1 MNISSP
7 AIKRPVATTLLTVGL
22 VLAGIVA
29 FTLLPVASLPLVDLS
44 AITVTAALPGAS
56 PQIMAS
62 SVATPLEKQFS
73 HIAGI
78 TAMSSKNSLGV
89 TSIKLTFDMNRDV
102 DGAARDV
109 EAAINAARSYLPS
122 NLPANPTYRKLDSA
136 RAPVLVLNLASKTAD
151 TGALYDTASSII
163 QQEISQI
170 RGVGQVSIL
179 GGSSPAVRIELN
191 PQQVSQ
197 YGLGLQDVAAV
208 ISAQNAIR
216 PKGQISDGD
225 TIADITAND
234 QISRSR
240 GYAPLVVAS
249 KDESVVRLRDI
260 ATITDS
266 IENVRSVAY
275 VNGKESVSLL
285 VYCSPGANVIGTVDQ
300 IKRELPS
307 IRASIPKNQQLLVT
321 GDLTTTIRASVKD
334 VEWTLISSIGLVIL
348 VVFLFLRNGRAT
360 LIPGV
365 AVAVSV
371 IGTFGVMYLCGYT
384 LDNLSLM
391 ALAIS
396 TGFVVDDAIVVMEN
410 TVRLMEL
417 GVAPTEAALQGSEE
431 TGPTVLSMSLSL
443 IAVFIPILF
452 MAGIPG
458 RLFHEFATTLVVSI
472 TISMVVSLTLT
483 PMMCAY
489 VLRSENDIVHGR
501 LYQLSEKAFDR
512 LLNGYRKSL
521 NWVLQ
526 HPALVM
532 FLLFCTVG
540 FNVVLMGNVKK
551 GMFPTQDT
559 GSLIGGILGAQNASF
574 QPMKRSLKA
583 IEQVIQA
590 DPAVDVVT
598 GFTGSSTG
606 PGSDDGSNSGFL
618 FITLKP
624 LEQRKVSAS
633 QVLDRLRPKLEAI
646 SEASTQLKA
655 FQDIPSPG
663 NNINAA
669 YGFELVSD
677 NVEDLNKWGPVFYQK
692 MKKLPMIK
700 DLYIDQ
706 QNAGFQ
712 SIVNYD
718 RPTAARLGITPQL
731 VDQSLYGAFGQAQV
745 STIYTS
751 LNQYHVVMEA
761 ALQHTQ
767 SPLGLHSIYVHPA
780 NGGSVPLDAFSR
792 TTNSTSPLVVNHDG
806 LFPATTLAFNLA
818 PGVSLGQAAAAV
830 EELQQRMGMP
840 QTVRASFAG
849 NAKDLKKSATDQI
862 ILLIMALVAVYIVL
876 GILYESLI
884 HPITI
889 LSTLPPA
896 SVGAVLA
903 LILSRNELDVISLIG
918 IVLLIGIVKKNAI
931 MMIDF
936 ALVAERVEGKGPKE
950 AIFEACMLRFRPIM
964 MTTMA
969 ALFGALPLA
978 LGRGTGSEF
987 RRPLG
992 IAVAGGLILSQI
1004 LTLYTTPVIY
1014 LFLDRLRLRFQ
1025 RHGNTTALAAYRGAL

>member
-7 AIKRPVATTLLTVGL
+7 AIKRPVATTLLIVGL
-22 VLAGIVA
+22 VLAGVVA

-89 TSIKLTFDMNRDV
+89 TSIKLTFDMSRDV

-163 QQEISQI
+163 QQKISQI

-197 YGLGLQDVAAV
+197 YGLGLQDVAGV
-208 ISAQNAIR
+208 ISAQNANR
-216 PKGQISDGD
+216 PKGQISDGG

-240 GYAPLVVAS
+240 DYATLVVAS
-249 KDESVVRLRDI
+249 RNESVVRLRDI

-266 IENVRSVAY
+266 VENVRSVAY

-307 IRASIPKNQQLLVT
+307 IRASIPRNQQLLAT

-334 VEWTLISSIGLVIL
+334 VEWTLILSIGLVIL

-360 LIPGV
+360 LIPSV

-410 TVRLMEL
+410 TIRLMEL
-417 GVAPTEAALQGSEE
+417 GVPPKEAALHGSEE

-452 MAGIPG
+452 MGGIPG

-483 PMMCAY
+483 PVMCAY
-489 VLRSENDIVHGR
+489 VLRSDKDVAHGR
-501 LYQLSEKAFDR
+501 LYRLTEKAFDR
-512 LLNGYRKSL
+512 LLNGYRQSL

-526 HPALVM
+526 HPALVL
-532 FLLFCTVG
+532 FLFLCTIAL
-540 FNVVLMGNVKK
+540 NVVLIGNEKK

-559 GSLIGGILGAQNASF
+559 GSLIGGIQGPQNASF
-574 QPMKRSLKA
+574 QTMKRSLKT
-583 IEQVIQA
+583 IEQAIQA

-624 LEQRKVSAS
+624 LEERKVSAS
-633 QVLDRLRPKLEAI
+633 EVLDRLRPKLEGI

-677 NVEDLNKWGPVFYQK
+677 NVEDLNKWGPVLYQR
-692 MKKLPMIK
+692 MKRLPMIK

-761 ALQHTQ
+761 APPHTQ
-767 SPLGLHSIYVHPA
+767 SPLGLHSVYVHPA
-780 NGGSVPLDAFSR
+780 NGSSVPLDAFTR

-830 EELQQRMGMP
+830 EQLQQRMGMP

-849 NAKDLKKSATDQI
+849 NAKDLQKSATDQI
-862 ILLIMALVAVYIVL
+862 ILIIMALVAVYIVL

-936 ALVAERVEGKGPKE
+936 ALLAERVEGKGPKE

-1025 RHGNTTALAAYRGAL
+1025 RHGDATALAAYGGAL

>member
-1 MNISSP
+1 
-7 AIKRPVATTLLTVGL
+7 
-22 VLAGIVA
+22 
-29 FTLLPVASLPLVDLS
+29 
-44 AITVTAALPGAS
+44 
-56 PQIMAS
+56 
-62 SVATPLEKQFS
+62 
-73 HIAGI
+73 
-78 TAMSSKNSLGV
+78 
-89 TSIKLTFDMNRDV
+89 
-102 DGAARDV
+102 
-109 EAAINAARSYLPS
+109 
-122 NLPANPTYRKLDSA
+122 
-136 RAPVLVLNLASKTAD
+136 
-151 TGALYDTASSII
+151 
-163 QQEISQI
+163 
-170 RGVGQVSIL
+170 
-179 GGSSPAVRIELN
+179 
-191 PQQVSQ
+191 
-197 YGLGLQDVAAV
+197 
-208 ISAQNAIR
+208 
-216 PKGQISDGD
+216 
-225 TIADITAND
+225 
-234 QISRSR
+234 
-240 GYAPLVVAS
+240 
-249 KDESVVRLRDI
+249 
-260 ATITDS
+260 
-266 IENVRSVAY
+266 
-275 VNGKESVSLL
+275 
-285 VYCSPGANVIGTVDQ
+285 
-300 IKRELPS
+300 
-307 IRASIPKNQQLLVT
+307 
-321 GDLTTTIRASVKD
+321 
-334 VEWTLISSIGLVIL
+334 
-348 VVFLFLRNGRAT
+348 
-360 LIPGV
+360 
-365 AVAVSV
+365 
-371 IGTFGVMYLCGYT
+371 
-384 LDNLSLM
+384 
-391 ALAIS
+391 
-396 TGFVVDDAIVVMEN
+396 
-410 TVRLMEL
+410 
-417 GVAPTEAALQGSEE
+417 
-431 TGPTVLSMSLSL
+431 
-443 IAVFIPILF
+443 
-452 MAGIPG
+452 
-458 RLFHEFATTLVVSI
+458 
-472 TISMVVSLTLT
+472 
-483 PMMCAY
+483 
-489 VLRSENDIVHGR
+489 
-501 LYQLSEKAFDR
+501 
-512 LLNGYRKSL
+512 
-521 NWVLQ
+521 
-526 HPALVM
+526 
-532 FLLFCTVG
+532 
-540 FNVVLMGNVKK
+540 
-551 GMFPTQDT
+551 
-559 GSLIGGILGAQNASF
+559 
-574 QPMKRSLKA
+574 
-583 IEQVIQA
+583 
-590 DPAVDVVT
+590 VVT